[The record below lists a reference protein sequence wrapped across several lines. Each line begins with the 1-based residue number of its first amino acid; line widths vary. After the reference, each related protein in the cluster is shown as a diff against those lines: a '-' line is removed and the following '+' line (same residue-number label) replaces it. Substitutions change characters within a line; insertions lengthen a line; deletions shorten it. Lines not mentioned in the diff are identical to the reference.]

1 MRVSDDLSD
10 ALVTM
15 TFSASLFGKI
25 TGESGKVFTKPVTG
39 GNR

>member
-1 MRVSDDLSD
+1 MED

-25 TGESGKVFTKPVTG
+25 AGESGKTFGRPITGG